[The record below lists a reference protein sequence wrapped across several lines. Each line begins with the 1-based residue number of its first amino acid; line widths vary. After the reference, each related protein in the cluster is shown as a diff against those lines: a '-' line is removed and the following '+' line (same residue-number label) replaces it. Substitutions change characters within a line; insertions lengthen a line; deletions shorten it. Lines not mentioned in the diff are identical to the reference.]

1 MKTWIKWVIA
11 GVIIVLIAGFIGWRI
26 MAGNLEKPTRTVT
39 ASYQTIT
46 KDITFSGAATAKQSA
61 DLAFELTGALQ
72 NMYVSVGDT
81 VIKGQR
87 LALLNPE
94 SVQLELAK
102 AQADKASSSSLE
114 YISWQK
120 AVEDL
125 KNTKGENTK
134 IAEQKRQTVRDAKK
148 AWDQSK
154 EVYSAKADESGDDSS
169 LARATYSTV
178 LANEAAYKAA
188 QKALETSLKSIE
200 KSNDASQKAADLAY
214 AQYINTAQ
222 ASISNTGLS
231 SLGALEELAKL
242 KSSKSILRA
251 PFAGVITKKS
261 LEIGELASAGA
272 PILTLE
278 TVSDINVTADVPE
291 TDALA
296 LTPDLSAD
304 ITFDALQSV
313 GTVSTTIESMDPSA
327 TIIQGVPTFKITLSL
342 SNPIPALRPG
352 ITANITV
359 HVAKKDRV
367 LGIPRRAIIT
377 KQGEEFVKIQKEDGA
392 EEERKVTTGLIGS
405 DGIVEVVSGLSEG
418 EIVITP

>member
-1 MKTWIKWVIA
+1 MRTWIKWAIGGLIIA
-11 GVIIVLIAGFIGWRI
+11 SIAGFIGWRI
-26 MAGNLEKPTRTVT
+26 MAGNLEKPARTVT
-39 ASYQTIT
+39 AEYQTIT

-72 NMYVSVGDT
+72 NMYANVGDT

-87 LALLNPE
+87 LALLNAE

-125 KNTKGENTK
+125 KNTKEENAK
-134 IAEQKRQTVRDAKK
+134 ITEQKRQTVRDAKK

-154 EVYSAKADESGDDSS
+154 EVHSAKADESGDDSS
-169 LARATYSTV
+169 LARAAYSTV
-178 LANEAAYKAA
+178 LANESAYKAA
-188 QKALETSLKSIE
+188 QKALETSLKSTE

-214 AQYINTAQ
+214 AQYTNTLQ
-222 ASISNTGLS
+222 ASISNAGIS

-251 PFAGVITKKS
+251 PFAGVITKRS
-261 LEIGELASAGA
+261 LEVGELASAGA
-272 PILTLE
+272 PVLTLE
-278 TVSDINVTADVPE
+278 TVSDIIITADVPE

-296 LTPDLSAD
+296 TGLSAD
-304 ITFDALQSV
+304 ITFDAMQSA
-313 GTVSTTIESMDPSA
+313 GTISTTIESIDPSA
-327 TIIQGVPTFKITLSL
+327 TIIQGVPTFKVTLSS
-342 SNPIPALRPG
+342 SNALPELRPG

-359 HVAKKDRV
+359 HVAKKDHV
-367 LGIPRRAIIT
+367 LGVPRRAIIT
-377 KQGEEFVKIQKEDGA
+377 KQGEEFVKIQKQDKT
-392 EEERKVTTGLIGS
+392 EEERKVTTGLVGS

-418 EIVITP
+418 EIVITS

>member
-1 MKTWIKWVIA
+1 M
-11 GVIIVLIAGFIGWRI
+11 IAGFIGWRI

-39 ASYQTIT
+39 AEYQTIT
-46 KDITFSGAATAKQSA
+46 KDIAFSGAATAKQSA

-72 NMYVSVGDT
+72 NMYANVGDK
-81 VIKGQR
+81 VVQGQR
-87 LALLNPE
+87 LALLNAE

-125 KNTKGENTK
+125 KNTKEENAK
-134 IAEQKRQTVRDAKK
+134 ITEQKRQTVRDAKK

-154 EVYSAKADESGDDSS
+154 EVHSAKADESGDDSS
-169 LARATYSTV
+169 LARAAYSTV
-178 LANEAAYKAA
+178 LANESAYKAA
-188 QKALETSLKSIE
+188 QKALETSLKSTE
-200 KSNDASQKAADLAY
+200 KSNDASQKSADLAY
-214 AQYINTAQ
+214 AQYTNTIQ
-222 ASISNTGLS
+222 ASISNTGVS

-242 KSSKSILRA
+242 KSSKSLLRA

-272 PILTLE
+272 PVLTLE
-278 TVSDINVTADVPE
+278 TVSDIIITADVPE
-291 TDALA
+291 TDALSLA
-296 LTPDLSAD
+296 TGLSAD
-304 ITFDALQSV
+304 ITFDAMQSA
-313 GTVSTTIESMDPSA
+313 GTISTTIESIDPSA
-327 TIIQGVPTFKITLSL
+327 TIIQGVPTFKVTLSSSSPL
-342 SNPIPALRPG
+342 PELRPG

-359 HVAKKDRV
+359 HVAKKDHV
-367 LGIPRRAIIT
+367 LGVPRRAIIT
-377 KQGEEFVKIQKEDGA
+377 KQGEEFLKIQKQDNS
-392 EEERKVTTGLIGS
+392 EEERKVTTGLVGS